1 MADNL
6 NEANKNAEN
15 LRQTLG
21 DILFEQRSLA
31 DEARKFTKEVFDS
44 NLQGQSAAKAFRD
57 IANSTRD
64 INREMGDILAG
75 EKAYDDLQKDITK
88 QKTAQKALE
97 VEAIQALTQMGY
109 GYDSI
114 NSALNE
120 QGGIWKLIE
129 SSSVDLTTAQFDL
142 AELYARQLDSLADQ
156 NIEMEELANRAK
168 TIEDGLGVG
177 GKLAGGFDEVLN
189 KMGGGKFSKLLNI
202 DGAVADARKLSAT
215 LTEGGTKALGP
226 LGKSQVAGKLFS
238 TIGKSISKAFGPIAL
253 IVELLKGIQ
262 RADEETTKLG
272 KSMSMTKG
280 ESALFRENLAEA
292 ARDSGNMAVTGTKLT
307 ENFNALNQQLGFIN
321 NFNTDSLVT
330 MTKLTEQVK
339 LSKEAAGGLVTL
351 SEARVTNPPAA
362 SLLNLTCSVKLSKE
376 AAGGLVTLSEAR
388 GKNAEVEYKA
398 ALGASY
404 ELQRQSGIQQ
414 DLKVILEGVSKIS
427 GQLRANLGAN
437 TVEMAKAVTLAG
449 ELGGELSDVQTISK
463 SILNFESSIASELEA
478 ELLTGKE
485 LNLEK
490 ARQAA
495 LTGDIVGLEREI
507 ADQLGSFTE
516 FSKMNVIQQEAM
528 AAAFG
533 LSSDKLSDMLFKQ
546 QVMGRNAKELRAAG
560 EDDLARMLEQQSMSE
575 KMSQTIEKLQSVFT
589 DIGTAFMPVI
599 EVLGIA
605 LSIVGL
611 LVGAITDLLALFK
624 GDTDFSATMGSAK
637 SLANQFTSFGMGSGG
652 TASSEGSRPGQSK
665 SGMSSGGSSRTDE
678 LLEKLLAKDNNLYM
692 NDSKLNDAINTS
704 GVSYALGS

>member
-1 MADNL
+1 MTDQQDIQNQQAYNEELERSLRLRQQEIDEL
-6 NEANKNAEN
+6 NELRGVIQGNISELTNGNKARVDGAKASRQIQSITETLLQDAREENVLNEKQLESLNKKLDFARQNLALDAEN
-15 LRQTLG
+15 NTLTE
-21 DILFEQRSLA
+21 EQRNNFQGILDDS
-31 DEARKFTKEVFDS
+31 EALV
-44 NLQGQSAAKAFRD
+44 
-57 IANSTRD
+57 
-64 INREMGDILAG
+64 
-75 EKAYDDLQKDITK
+75 EKAKERLQLEKDIV
-88 QKTAQKALE
+88 TA
-97 VEAIQALTQMGY
+97 
-109 GYDSI
+109 
-114 NSALNE
+114 
-120 QGGIWKLIE
+120 GG
-129 SSSVDLTTAQFDL
+129 
-142 AELYARQLDSLADQ
+142 
-156 NIEMEELANRAK
+156 
-168 TIEDGLGVG
+168 
-177 GKLAGGFDEVLN
+177 LAGG
-189 KMGGGKFSKLLNI
+189 
-202 DGAVADARKLSAT
+202 VADSI
-215 LTEGGTKALGP
+215 
-226 LGKSQVAGKLFS
+226 KSSLDKIGAGKLNRVLGIDDALKKNKEFTKDILKGGAQAGKLS
-238 TIGKSISKAFGPIAL
+238 TKFAVAGDLIGHLGKNLSKSLGPIAL
-253 IVELLKGIQ
+253 IAELVNGIKA
-262 RADEETTKLG
+262 ADEQTNKLG

-330 MTKLTEQVK
+330 MTKLTEQ
-339 LSKEAAGGLVTL
+339 
-351 SEARVTNPPAA
+351 
-362 SLLNLTCSVKLSKE
+362 VKLSKE